1 MFLKTN
7 KDRLASPNLEKRPV
21 RLPLL
26 GHRHTNKEPLDLLAR
41 YLQTVCPDIGTFVNA
56 RQQKQAVS
64 VLYRG
69 Y

>member
-41 YLQTVCPDIGTFVNA
+41 YLQTGCLDIGTFVNA
-56 RQQKQAVS
+56 
-64 VLYRG
+64 
-69 Y
+69 